1 MDSLSKRIRDLRVD
15 GDLKQGELGAAL
27 GITQNMVSN
36 YENGRE
42 PPLDTLLLYSQYFDV
57 SLEYLLGLTN
67 ERKPVSGALDESLH
81 ALVQVAG
88 DAAPMGS
95 ALLAL
100 LDAAM
105 VYYRQGAPCGDV
117 PLNAFNGFIHGLR
130 GAMLAAAQKDD
141 AALIDSANAA
151 TTAALEIA
159 KMPALYYKTKGDL
172 ST

>member
-67 ERKPVSGALDESLH
+67 ERKPVSGALDESLR
-81 ALVQVAG
+81 ALDQVAG

-95 ALLAL
+95 SLLAL
-100 LDAAM
+100 LDAAV

-117 PLNAFNGFIHGLR
+117 PLDAFNGFIHGLQ

-151 TTAALEIA
+151 TVAALEIA
-159 KMPALYYKTKGDL
+159 KMPALYYKTKEAV
-172 ST
+172 SP

>member
-1 MDSLSKRIRDLRVD
+1 MQTKDILRELRTER
-15 GDLKQGELGAAL
+15 GAKQSTIASDI
-27 GITQNMVSN
+27 GIAQGTYSA
-36 YENGRE
+36 YENGKI
-42 PPLDTLLLYSQYFDV
+42 PPTEACIKISKYFGV
-57 SLEYLLGLTN
+57 SVDYLLGLTR
-67 ERKPVSGALDESLH
+67 ERNPYSGTLDKSVNALSQ
-81 ALVQVAG
+81 AAG
-88 DAAPMGS
+88 EAAPIRS
-95 ALLAL
+95 SLLAL

-117 PLNAFNGFIHGLR
+117 PLDAFNGFIHGLR

-151 TTAALEIA
+151 TVAALEIA